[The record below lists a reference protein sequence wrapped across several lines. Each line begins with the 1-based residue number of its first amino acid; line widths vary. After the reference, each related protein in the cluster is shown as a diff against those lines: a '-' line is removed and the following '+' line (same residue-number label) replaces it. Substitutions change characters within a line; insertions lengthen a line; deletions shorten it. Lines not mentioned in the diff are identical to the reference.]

1 MELKES
7 VQSSVDSPAVS
18 LGSQDHTGRLYNDQE
33 DMLRLGK
40 KQEVPRNFKFF
51 ATLGFVAV
59 FVSSWEFV
67 LVSTWGGLL
76 NGGFGGLIWEYLW
89 TFCLYSTVVVSL
101 AEMSSMAPT
110 AGGQYHWVSEFAP
123 PWCQKFLSYMAG
135 WTSIVAWQPAL
146 AGGLYPIIVILETM
160 IVYWNED
167 FAFTRWQQ
175 SLLMIA
181 FGFLT
186 IPFNTFWRRFLPM
199 FEIIVLVLH
208 FAGFFATILPLWILA
223 PKNSASEV
231 FTEVVNS
238 GGWSN
243 TGLSLLIGQVTVLY
257 CMAGFDSAVHLAEE
271 VEDAARNVPRSM
283 VWAFLLNGCMGFVM
297 LITYCFCI
305 GSLDSALEADE
316 PFVNTFLNVG
326 SPGGA
331 TGLTLIL
338 FVLLICGNNTCTT
351 TESRQLW
358 AFSRDHGLPGSAW
371 LSKIHPT
378 WGVPVNCI
386 MVTIAIN
393 IVLCLINLG
402 SDVAFNIIIS
412 IQMVGFLAT
421 YIISIGCLL
430 GKRLRGEPLPPARWS
445 LGRWGLPINAIA
457 LCYSCFFIIFCF
469 FPLETPVTADNMNY
483 AIAIFAVVIAVSL
496 GFWFVQ
502 GRKTYTAPVVF
513 TAGHR
518 TGDMPLQ
525 SIAMLRKR

>member
-1 MELKES
+1 MSSLGTSLLGGWTSLFSTSFTYHRVGDGAPTDEMELKES

-40 KQEVPRNFKFF
+40 KQEVPRNFRFF

-257 CMAGFDSAVHLAEE
+257 CMAGFDSAVHLGK
-271 VEDAARNVPRSM
+271 PH
-283 VWAFLLNGCMGFVM
+283 
-297 LITYCFCI
+297 
-305 GSLDSALEADE
+305 
-316 PFVNTFLNVG
+316 
-326 SPGGA
+326 
-331 TGLTLIL
+331 
-338 FVLLICGNNTCTT
+338 VL
-351 TESRQLW
+351 
-358 AFSRDHGLPGSAW
+358 AFSHQNLAS
-371 LSKIHPT
+371 SCIE
-378 WGVPVNCI
+378 VPVN
-386 MVTIAIN
+386 MRPQPKKLKTQ
-393 IVLCLINLG
+393 LG
-402 SDVAFNIIIS
+402 TS
-412 IQMVGFLAT
+412 
-421 YIISIGCLL
+421 
-430 GKRLRGEPLPPARWS
+430 RARWC
-445 LGRWGLPINAIA
+445 GRSSSMAAWA
-457 LCYSCFFIIFCF
+457 S
-469 FPLETPVTADNMNY
+469 
-483 AIAIFAVVIAVSL
+483 
-496 GFWFVQ
+496 
-502 GRKTYTAPVVF
+502 
-513 TAGHR
+513 
-518 TGDMPLQ
+518 
-525 SIAMLRKR
+525 